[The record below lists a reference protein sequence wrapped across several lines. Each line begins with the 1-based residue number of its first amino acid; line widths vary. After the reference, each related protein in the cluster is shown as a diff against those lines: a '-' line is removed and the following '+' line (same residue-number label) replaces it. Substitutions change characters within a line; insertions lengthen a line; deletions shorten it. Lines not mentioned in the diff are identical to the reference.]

1 MGLGDLRVT
10 SPTSASWAFGAWLD
24 SDQYL
29 SLVEDYRR
37 EGKEPDCL
45 LDIIT
50 LWVMH
55 TDALLNFPTY
65 ATFLL
70 TILEIVNQWQRS
82 PQYFMTFLWPLP
94 AEADE
99 DGLHI
104 NSLAGEDDPD
114 SAYGRDVMSHPV
126 MREENFLLRK
136 ATLREGYVA
145 PFADR
150 D

>member
-10 SPTSASWAFGAWLD
+10 SPTSASWAFGAWLE

-29 SLVEDYRR
+29 SLVEDYRQK
-37 EGKEPDCL
+37 GKEPDCL

-65 ATFLL
+65 STFLL
-70 TILEIVNQWQRS
+70 TVLEIVNQWQRDT
-82 PQYFMTFLWPLP
+82 QVFVTFLWPLP
-94 AEADE
+94 PGAAE
-99 DGLHI
+99 DGLSI
-104 NSLAGEDDPD
+104 TSLAGEYKPERG
-114 SAYGRDVMSHPV
+114 YLRDVMSHAV
-126 MREENFLLRK
+126 MREENFLLRQ